1 MYERCGEEV
10 GMVDG
15 RVQWLMIVEW
25 VFDRSVIEM
34 RGVFRHGVSGRS
46 HF

>member
-10 GMVDG
+10 G

-25 VFDRSVIEM
+25 VFDRSVIETW
-34 RGVFRHGVSGRS
+34 GVFRRGVSGRS